1 MAHLQSR
8 FVRVRRISN
17 EIPTGPMADI
27 SFLLIIF
34 FMVSTVF
41 VVYRGFP
48 VNLPSAEKIDPLKSR
63 RNAVNIWIS
72 PGGRIMVDEFET
84 DLSKVGGIVQAKLV
98 KNPRIVVIV
107 KSDRNT
113 EYRMI
118 SGVIGELRKANALRV
133 SFIAR
138 REQ

>member
-84 DLSKVGGIVQAKLV
+84 DLSKVGGIVQAKLA
-98 KNPRIVVIV
+98 KNPRIVVLV

>member
-8 FVRVRRISN
+8 FARVRRISN

-84 DLSKVGGIVQAKLV
+84 DLSKVGGIVQAKLA
-98 KNPRIVVIV
+98 KNPRIVVLV
-107 KSDRNT
+107 KSDRDT

>member
-8 FVRVRRISN
+8 FAKRRKASSD
-17 EIPTGPMADI
+17 IPTASMADI
-27 SFLLIIF
+27 AFLLIIF

-84 DLSKVGGIVQAKLV
+84 DLSKVGGIVQAKLA
-98 KNPRIVVIV
+98 KNPRIVVLV

>member
-1 MAHLQSR
+1 MTHIQSR
-8 FVRVRRISN
+8 FVKRKRISS
-17 EIPTGPMADI
+17 EIPTASMADI
-27 SFLLIIF
+27 AFLLIIF

-41 VVYRGFP
+41 VMYRGFP
-48 VNLPSAEKIDPLKSR
+48 VDLPQAEKIDLLKSR
-63 RNAVNIWIS
+63 RNAVNIWVS
-72 PGGRIMVDEFET
+72 PLGRIMVDEFET
-84 DLSKVGGIVQAKLV
+84 DLSGVGTIVRAKLAQ
-98 KNPRIVVIV
+98 NPRIVVLV

-118 SGVIGELRKANALRV
+118 SGVIEELRKANALRV

>member
-1 MAHLQSR
+1 MAR
-8 FVRVRRISN
+8 FKKKVRTEQ

-41 VVYRGFP
+41 VVYRGFR
-48 VNLPSAEKIDPLKSR
+48 VDLPEAQQVDPLKSR
-63 RNAVNIWIS
+63 RHVTNVWVGPDGS
-72 PGGRIMVDEFET
+72 MMVDEFNV
-84 DLSKVGGIVQAKLV
+84 DLSNIASVVHEKLTA
-98 KNPRIVVIV
+98 NPRIVVLI

-113 EYRMI
+113 PYKVV
-118 SGVIGELRKANALRV
+118 SQVIEELRKADALRV